1 MERGADFNV
10 INVDNRIVLDIVT
23 MRMKRE
29 VVVYL
34 DRKIINKLERGMFIY
49 MYEKVCY
56 RKCFVIDLKLM
67 VKELL
72 WFFLRSLY

>member
-49 MYEKVCY
+49 MYEKSM
-56 RKCFVIDLKLM
+56 L
-67 VKELL
+67 
-72 WFFLRSLY
+72 

>member
-10 INVDNRIVLDIVT
+10 INVDNRIVLDIVM

-49 MYEKVCY
+49 MYEKVYY

-72 WFFLRSLY
+72 WFFL

>member
-49 MYEKVCY
+49 MKKY
-56 RKCFVIDLKLM
+56 VIENVL
-67 VKELL
+67 
-72 WFFLRSLY
+72 